1 MPRTA
6 LPWLY
11 VDITTFDANFQLS
24 NFSSSR
30 GRLSLLMYRNNNK
43 MFRPTFYFIFIR
55 LVLFISWHSN
65 SNSRERIT
73 RERKVL
79 GTIGKKTFL
88 FINIPLFGNFSTQLP
103 SRSDLIDWS
112 ADPPPYPPLNYSP
125 FFDELFHKV

>member
-30 GRLSLLMYRNNNK
+30 GRLSLLTYRNNNK

-55 LVLFISWHSN
+55 LVLFISWLKLKL
-65 SNSRERIT
+65 T
-73 RERKVL
+73 RKNHERKKSSRDDRKENV
-79 GTIGKKTFL
+79 
-88 FINIPLFGNFSTQLP
+88 PLHKHS
-103 SRSDLIDWS
+103 IVWK
-112 ADPPPYPPLNYSP
+112 
-125 FFDELFHKV
+125 FFDTASLSIRFDRLICRPSTVSTIKLFAIFR